1 MSICGFDKYEN
12 GPWRARLK
20 YLLTACERKQG
31 GQILE
36 YNGLRY
42 HLLKNFA
49 FPEIHKVMKA
59 GNICKVLAFE
69 KGGSFEQESG
79 KTDSR

>member
-1 MSICGFDKYEN
+1 MSIYGVDEYEN
-12 GPWRARLK
+12 GSWRARLK

-59 GNICKVLAFE
+59 GN
-69 KGGSFEQESG
+69 
-79 KTDSR
+79 KTLENEDV